1 MPPTLNAASPP
12 SDIARETIRQ
22 LALRKL
28 APSPDNYTQLYE
40 ELSGAPPERRRQ
52 LPWAELIRDMLR
64 QWDRRQAGIT
74 TAKKRESMEHVLGA
88 FGADGDRLHAKLSGL
103 VRGWRERGED
113 GSHIEA
119 PQPEASTAKHGEKHP
134 EKPQEKLNAAG
145 GDQDHALREAV
156 AQTLE
161 HAVVDRL
168 GHAPALQ
175 EEARALAAF
184 ARRPLPRAEP
194 AELSAKLKRF
204 FLRVEL
210 AGEDINE
217 LLRGLLALLRLLT
230 DNVAELVGE
239 DRWIKG
245 QVSAVQV
252 LLAQPLGKDM
262 LRDAERGFR
271 DLVIKQ
277 GSRKAS
283 LDQTKTALKDMVA
296 VFVDRLAAVSSSTG
310 VFQERMSGYALRI
323 SETDDITQL
332 GGLVE
337 ELVSQT
343 RGMQIDVARAH
354 EELVTA
360 RRLVS
365 EYESRIR
372 QLEHELEAMSEQVR
386 EDQLTRTL
394 NRRGL
399 DEAWA
404 TEAARAERQKSP
416 LCLSVLDLDNFKQLN
431 DRLGHQA
438 GDRALVHLADVVRQ
452 ALRPS
457 DVIARYGG
465 EEFVVLLP
473 HTPIDEAVSVMV
485 RLQRELTRHFFMHNQ
500 ERVLIT
506 FSAGVAERVATE
518 SRDDLLKRA
527 DAALYKA
534 KRTGKNRVVPAG

>member
-1 MPPTLNAASPP
+1 MPPSLNSGSPP

-40 ELSGAPPERRRQ
+40 ELSGSPQDRRRHV
-52 LPWAELIRDMLR
+52 PWAELIRDLLR
-64 QWDRRQAGIT
+64 QWDRRQTGIT

-88 FGADGDRLHAKLSGL
+88 FGADGDRLHGKLSGL
-103 VRGWRERGED
+103 VKGWRERSED
-113 GSHIEA
+113 GSHIEG
-119 PQPEASTAKHGEKHP
+119 PKPEIAAAKRAQ
-134 EKPQEKLNAAG
+134 KPADAG
-145 GDQDHALREAV
+145 SEPDQAMREAL

-161 HAVVDRL
+161 YAVVGRL

-175 EEARALAAF
+175 AEARELAAF
-184 ARRPLPRAEP
+184 ARRPLRRAELG
-194 AELSAKLKRF
+194 ELSAKLKRF

-217 LLRGLLALLRLLT
+217 LLRGLLGLLRLLT

-239 DRWIKG
+239 DRWMKG
-245 QVSAVQV
+245 QVSAVQA

-283 LDQTKTALKDMVA
+283 LDQTKSALKDMVA

-310 VFQERMSGYALRI
+310 VFHERVAGYAQRI
-323 SETDDITQL
+323 AETDDIAQL

-337 ELVSQT
+337 DLVRTT
-343 RGMQIDVARAH
+343 RGIQADVARAH
-354 EELVTA
+354 EELVAA
-360 RRLVS
+360 RKLVS
-365 EYESRIR
+365 EHESRIR

-386 EDQLTRTL
+386 EDQLTKTL

-404 TEAARAERQKSP
+404 SEAARAERQQSP
-416 LCLSVLDLDNFKQLN
+416 LCLAVLDLDNFKHLN

-438 GDRALVHLADVVRQ
+438 GDRALVHLTDVVRQ

-457 DVIARYGG
+457 DIIARYGG

-485 RLQRELTRHFFMHNQ
+485 RLQRELTRQFFMHGN

-506 FSAGVAERVATE
+506 FSAGVAERLATE

-527 DAALYKA
+527 DAALYEA